1 MMAMLYVIAA
11 YWPFLLITLLI
22 GAAVGWWY
30 QDPRAV
36 DDLTAWLEREP
47 DES

>member
-1 MMAMLYVIAA
+1 MLYVITA
-11 YWPFLLITLLI
+11 YWPFLLVMAFI
-22 GAAVGWWY
+22 GAAVGWWF
-30 QDPRAV
+30 QDARAV

>member
-1 MMAMLYVIAA
+1 MLFVIAA
-11 YWPFLLITLLI
+11 YWPFLLVMLVI
-22 GAAVGWWY
+22 GAAIGWWY

-47 DES
+47 DEP